1 MKVLLVGLG
10 IMGSKHFSV
19 LLNNPDIDSV
29 TTVDPN
35 NSAAD
40 FSSLDEALTN
50 KYDFAVV
57 AVPTSFHEK
66 VAVQLINKW
75 IHILLETPIA
85 TSLVLS
91 VNICVLAKKKNVKVC
106 IGQVERFNPVVK
118 ALKERIK
125 DCDIIS
131 ANFTRVGPRPARIAD
146 VGVSLD
152 LSVHD
157 LDLVEYLFDKQ
168 VTKVDRIMTTEHST
182 YQMELDNNISVGVTS
197 SWLFPFRRRKIEVL
211 TSKKLYEADLIDK
224 SLYEYTAIDNTSHNM
239 RRVWVDNSDSLSAQ
253 LVSFIRYI
261 NNGEAESLCTSDT
274 AKGVLTWLLMP
285 V

>member
-1 MKVLLVGLG
+1 MKALLVGLG
-10 IMGSKHFSV
+10 VMGSKHLSA
-19 LLNNPDIDSV
+19 LLGNPDVASV

-35 NSAAD
+35 NSAAN
-40 FSSLDEALTN
+40 FSSLEKALTD

-57 AVPTSFHEK
+57 AVPTSLHEK
-66 VAVQLINKW
+66 VAVQLINEE
-75 IHILLETPIA
+75 IPVLLEKPIA
-85 TSLVLS
+85 PSLAS
-91 VNICVLAKKKNVKVC
+91 AENICNLSKKKNVKVC

-125 DCDIIS
+125 DRDIIS

-182 YQMELDNNISVGVTS
+182 YQMELNNNISVGVTS

-224 SLYEYTAIDNTSHNM
+224 SLYEYTAIDNTCYNM
-239 RRVWVDNSDSLSAQ
+239 RRVWVDNSDALSAQ
-253 LVSFIRYI
+253 LMSFIKYI